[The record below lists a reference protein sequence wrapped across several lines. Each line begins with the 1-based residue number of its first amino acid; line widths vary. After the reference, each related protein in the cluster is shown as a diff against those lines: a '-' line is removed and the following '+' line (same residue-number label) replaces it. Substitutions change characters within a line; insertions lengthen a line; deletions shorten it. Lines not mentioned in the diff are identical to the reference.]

1 MRKPIT
7 MRFDPDLLAQ
17 AKRQA
22 AQENRSLTNF
32 IETIVRQRVTGA
44 FPAMSALNNDTA
56 EPSRTTH
63 SVAGRNE

>member
-7 MRFDPDLLAQ
+7 MRFDPDLLVQ

-22 AQENRSLTNF
+22 ARENRSLTNF

-44 FPAMSALNNDTA
+44 FPVMSALNNDAA
-56 EPSRTTH
+56 EPSPAPY
-63 SVAGRNE
+63 SIAGRNE